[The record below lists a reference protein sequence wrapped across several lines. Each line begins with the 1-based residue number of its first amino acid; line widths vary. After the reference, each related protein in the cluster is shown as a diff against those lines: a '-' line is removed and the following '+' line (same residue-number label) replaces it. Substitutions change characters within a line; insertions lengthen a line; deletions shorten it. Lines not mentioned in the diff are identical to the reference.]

1 MCTMADALDLNP
13 GFDGLDA
20 LICVAPDADEP
31 LPSPLVETCP
41 ELAEA
46 LEQPFA
52 ESLAPAEDELDTL
65 VDLDGTEEGDSDDEE
80 YFAERELE
88 IAARHSADFEHIKD
102 SRGRLGHIIFE
113 RRKAN
118 ASAPRPTSPA
128 EPGSLEHAE
137 EYFAAAKKR
146 RDDALAQ
153 LAADGE
159 PATTLISETYVTR
172 ELGATISRTL
182 S

>member
-1 MCTMADALDLNP
+1 MADALDLDS
-13 GFDGLDA
+13 GYDGLDA
-20 LICVAPDADEP
+20 LICVAPDADEA

-41 ELAEA
+41 ELVDT
-46 LEQPFA
+46 LEQIFA
-52 ESLAPAEDELDTL
+52 ESPAPADDDIDAL
-65 VDLDGTEEGDSDDEE
+65 VESDAIEKGDPDDEE

-88 IAARHSADFEHIKD
+88 IAARHSSDFEHIKD
-102 SRGRLGHIIFE
+102 SRGRLGRVIFE

-128 EPGSLEHAE
+128 EPGSLELAE
-137 EYFAAAKKR
+137 EYFAVAKKR

-153 LAADGE
+153 LEADGE
-159 PATTLISETYVTR
+159 PATTLISETYVMTW
-172 ELGATISRTL
+172 ELGAPISRTL